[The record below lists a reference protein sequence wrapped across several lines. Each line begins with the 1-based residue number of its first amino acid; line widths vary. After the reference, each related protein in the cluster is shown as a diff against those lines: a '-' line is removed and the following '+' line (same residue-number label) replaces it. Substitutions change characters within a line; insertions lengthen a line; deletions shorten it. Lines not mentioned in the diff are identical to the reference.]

1 MGQGICGMAGG
12 TATQHQQQRR
22 EQAEQDAGKHDPPPI
37 QPPLQRGAIARW
49 VGEWHQTYGNDGLL
63 ALAGNQL
70 ASSRFIST

>member
-1 MGQGICGMAGG
+1 MAGG

-22 EQAEQDAGKHDPPPI
+22 EQAEQDAGKHHPPPI
-37 QPPLQRGAIARW
+37 QPPLQRGAIARRM
-49 VGEWHQTYGNDGLL
+49 GKGHRLYGSDGLL